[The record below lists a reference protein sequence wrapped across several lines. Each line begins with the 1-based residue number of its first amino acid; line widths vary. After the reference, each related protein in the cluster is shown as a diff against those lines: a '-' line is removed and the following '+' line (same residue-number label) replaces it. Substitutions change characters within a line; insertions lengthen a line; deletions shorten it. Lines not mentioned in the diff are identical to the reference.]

1 MLVYTLVLAVL
12 GACYAAGVRWL
23 LLGLRRSFRRKSP
36 SPRHPLPT
44 VSVVLPARNE
54 EQTIGSCLEALSRQ
68 DYPSHLW
75 QLVVVDDASEDH
87 TRERVLEW
95 TDRIPQLRLMQA
107 PPGCGAVSP
116 KKNALLAAIAHTDG
130 QAILTTDADA
140 RVGAH
145 WISIM
150 AGNLAGDAEAVV
162 GPVFVRGAANALQSF
177 QHVESVANATLSAA
191 GLGWGVGIT
200 CIGANFGYTR
210 QAFENVGGFG
220 PTARVASG
228 DDDLLLQRLT
238 RSGLTARFVT
248 EPGATVYVGPSM
260 SIGHFWSRRRRHLSA
275 ARRYPL
281 VLRLVGAGWFLF
293 SALIVAGVVIGALCR
308 ASLLVIGLAAWLWK
322 AGLEVGAV
330 RQGAKAFGE
339 RLGWREVLLAVVV
352 HPWLFA
358 AAVPASLFGK
368 VAWRGRRLK
377 A

>member
-1 MLVYTLVLAVL
+1 MLTYIVLLAVL
-12 GACYAAGVRWL
+12 GACYAAGVGWI
-23 LLGLRRSFRRKSP
+23 LLGLRRSFGDKSP
-36 SPRHPLPT
+36 SPQQPLPT
-44 VSVVLPARNE
+44 VAVVLPARNE
-54 EQTIGSCLEALSRQ
+54 EQTIGSCLEALSKQ

-87 TRERVLEW
+87 TRERVLER

-107 PPGCGAVSP
+107 PAERGSVSP

-140 RVGAH
+140 RVGPH
-145 WISIM
+145 WISTM
-150 AGNLAGDAEAVV
+150 AGNLAGGAEAVV

-210 QAFENVGGFG
+210 KAFEEVGGFG
-220 PTARVASG
+220 PTAMAASG

-238 RSGLTARFVT
+238 RSGLTACFVT
-248 EPGATVYVGPSM
+248 EPGATVYVGPNR
-260 SIGHFWSRRRRHLSA
+260 SIGHLWSRRRRHLSA
-275 ARRYPL
+275 ARKYPFA
-281 VLRLVGAGWFLF
+281 LRLAGAAWFLY
-293 SALIVAGVVIGALCR
+293 SALIVAGVLIGAMGR
-308 ASLLVIGLAAWLWK
+308 ADLLLIALAAWLWK
-322 AGLEVGAV
+322 AGLEAAAV
-330 RQGAKAFGE
+330 QQGAKAFGE
-339 RLGWREVLLAVVV
+339 PLGWRALLVAVVA
-352 HPWLFA
+352 HPWFFA

-368 VAWRGRRLK
+368 VAWRGRTLK